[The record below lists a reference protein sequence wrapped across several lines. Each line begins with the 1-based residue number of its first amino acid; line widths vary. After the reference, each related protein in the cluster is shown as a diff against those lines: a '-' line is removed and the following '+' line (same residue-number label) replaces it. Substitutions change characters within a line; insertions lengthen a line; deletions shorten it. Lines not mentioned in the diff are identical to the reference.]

1 MNKKLLSLLVL
12 PLVGMA
18 SCGGNNFKEVK
29 YLSVNGAT
37 YVTEK
42 GVVETISHVAKYKL
56 DETSSATIANYLVDF
71 PSTFNIYVTERIDP
85 NADKTPYVMP
95 KTIDFDAGLVSV
107 KLNLEGNETR
117 FRTYTEY
124 FYNESSRQVKAVVHE
139 DEPLLTGSSEM
150 SAICD
155 PEYGQPDVRV
165 EFQEETPSFPTSKYS
180 LKYVEH
186 KFTNVT
192 KERIYSIGSI
202 AHIEAAYK

>member
-42 GVVETISHVAKYKL
+42 GAVETVAHVGKYKL
-56 DETSSATIANYLVDF
+56 DETSSAAIANYLVDF
-71 PSTFNIYVTERIDP
+71 PSTFNIYFEETINP
-85 NADKTPYVMP
+85 NRDKTTFKMP
-95 KTIDFDAGLVSV
+95 ESINFNFGVVNVNLD
-107 KLNLEGNETR
+107 LEGNETR

-139 DEPLLTGSSEM
+139 DEPLLTGSAEM

-186 KFTNVT
+186 KFTSAT

-202 AHIEAAYK
+202 AHIEVAYK

>member
-18 SCGGNNFKEVK
+18 SCSGNNFKEVK

-42 GVVETISHVAKYKL
+42 GAVETISHVAKYKL
-56 DETSSATIANYLVDF
+56 DETSSAAIANYLVDF

-85 NADKTPYVMP
+85 NADKTPHVMP
-95 KTIDFDAGLVSV
+95 KTINFDAGLVSV
-107 KLNLEGNETR
+107 KLNLEGDETR
-117 FRTYTEY
+117 FRTYAEY
-124 FYNESSRQVKAVVHE
+124 FYNEGSRQVKAVVHE

-150 SAICD
+150 SAIYY

-165 EFQEETPSFPTSKYS
+165 EFEEETPTFPTSKYS
-180 LKYVEH
+180 LKCVEH

-202 AHIEAAYK
+202 AHIEVAYK